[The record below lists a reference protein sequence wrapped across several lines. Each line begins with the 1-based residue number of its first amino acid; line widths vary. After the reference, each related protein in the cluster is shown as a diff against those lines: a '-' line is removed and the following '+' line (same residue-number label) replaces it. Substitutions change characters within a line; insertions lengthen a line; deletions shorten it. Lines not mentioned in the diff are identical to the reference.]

1 MMSQMLKMFFG
12 LCLAASIITM
22 ASAREI
28 QCKIADAFDS
38 PEGAI
43 LFEYDDNKKIL
54 TVVKT
59 VGQSAVFIDN
69 EYAWIRETVGKPVND
84 ISKDP
89 NLIWARHQGQ
99 YNWEFKLDRQNGT
112 IQINQTRMQMYWK
125 GRCRLIDRNNKF

>member
-1 MMSQMLKMFFG
+1 MIVG
-12 LCLAASIITM
+12 LCIAASTM
-22 ASAREI
+22 TIASAREI

-43 LFEYDDNKKIL
+43 LFDYDDNRKVL
-54 TVVKT
+54 TIVKT

-69 EYAWIRETVGKPVND
+69 QYAWIREAVGKPASD

-112 IQINQTRMQMYWK
+112 IQINQTLMQMYWK
-125 GRCRLIDRNNKF
+125 GRCTLVNRSNKF

>member
-1 MMSQMLKMFFG
+1 MMFQKLKIIVGF
-12 LCLAASIITM
+12 CIAASMITI

-43 LFEYDDNKKIL
+43 LFEYDDNKKTL

-69 EYAWIRETVGKPVND
+69 EYAWIREVVGKPAND

-89 NLIWARHQGQ
+89 NRIWARHQGQ

-112 IQINQTRMQMYWK
+112 IQINQTLMQMYWK
-125 GRCRLIDRNNKF
+125 GRCKLVDRSNKF

>member
-1 MMSQMLKMFFG
+1 MTNKLKLIVG
-12 LCLAASIITM
+12 LCVAASTITI

-43 LFEYDDNKKIL
+43 LFDYDDNRKVL
-54 TVVKT
+54 TIVKT

-69 EYAWIRETVGKPVND
+69 QYSWIREAVGKPAND

-99 YNWEFKLDRQNGT
+99 HNWEFKLDRQNGT

-125 GRCRLIDRNNKF
+125 GRCKLVDRSNKL

>member
-1 MMSQMLKMFFG
+1 
-12 LCLAASIITM
+12 M

-28 QCKIADAFDS
+28 QCKIEDAFDS

-54 TVVKT
+54 TVLKT

-89 NLIWARHQGQ
+89 NLIWARHQGH
-99 YNWEFKLDRQNGT
+99 YNWEFKLNRQNGT

>member
-1 MMSQMLKMFFG
+1 MIIG
-12 LCLAASIITM
+12 LSIAASTMAM

-43 LFEYDDNKKIL
+43 LFDYDDNRKVL
-54 TVVKT
+54 TIVKT
-59 VGQSAVFIDN
+59 VGQSAVFMDN
-69 EYAWIRETVGKPVND
+69 QSAWIREAVGKPASD

-112 IQINQTRMQMYWK
+112 IQINQTQMQMFWK
-125 GRCRLIDRNNKF
+125 GRCKLVDRSNKF